1 MSSGWNDERPLSPFT
16 SVWRWHVT
24 MATSILHRASG
35 VALGAGALLLAVWLF
50 AVSAGEATYDKFM
63 GLMGALPGQIVLFGI
78 LLSFCFHLLNGVRHL
93 IWDTGRALEPET
105 ASKTA
110 WLVIVLAI
118 LLAAGIWSCGLWM
131 FEAFPGQ
138 SSV

>member
-24 MATSILHRASG
+24 MAASILHRASG
-35 VALGAGALLLAVWLF
+35 VALGAGALILTIWLF
-50 AVSAGEATYDKFM
+50 ALSTGEKHYDKVM
-63 GLMGALPGQIVLFGI
+63 GLLGSLPGQIVMFGI
-78 LLSFCFHLLNGVRHL
+78 TLAFCFHMLNGIRHL
-93 IWDTGRALEPET
+93 IWDTGRGLDPED

-110 WLVIVLAI
+110 WLVIVLAVI
-118 LLAAGIWSCGLWM
+118 LALGLFGCGLWM